1 MEREFPI
8 SEAVTSRRN
17 SSESHC
23 EDEAP
28 DLLVPSLVH
37 FIFLGEDRPFK
48 FLHYLAILSAHVR
61 SSPDQIVVHGSR
73 EPVESPWW
81 RRIKP
86 LVTYEQVELVRE
98 FRGRE
103 IDFYQHQADVIRLEK
118 LIERGGIYLDLDI
131 LTLRSLNPLRRYSC
145 VIGGERYRDGREGAF
160 SNDPHDF
167 ASVANAVIMAVPE
180 SPFLREW
187 YERMEIGDDWA
198 HHAVVTPHELILE
211 RPELAHVEPVESFM
225 PFSYRDE
232 FVFDELPSAER
243 AELLKTRS
251 GQSHTA
257 HFWETMW
264 GPRFLDAIDPDY
276 LATRQNLFV
285 DLVADLPV

>member
-61 SSPDQIVVHGSR
+61 SSPDQIIVHGSR

-103 IDFYQHQADVIRLEK
+103 IDS
-118 LIERGGIYLDLDI
+118 
-131 LTLRSLNPLRRYSC
+131 LR
-145 VIGGERYRDGREGAF
+145 
-160 SNDPHDF
+160 
-167 ASVANAVIMAVPE
+167 
-180 SPFLREW
+180 W
-187 YERMEIGDDWA
+187 
-198 HHAVVTPHELILE
+198 
-211 RPELAHVEPVESFM
+211 
-225 PFSYRDE
+225 
-232 FVFDELPSAER
+232 
-243 AELLKTRS
+243 
-251 GQSHTA
+251 
-257 HFWETMW
+257 
-264 GPRFLDAIDPDY
+264 
-276 LATRQNLFV
+276 
-285 DLVADLPV
+285 